1 MANDDIYQ
9 RLWNKYMPVIRLKLK
24 EAVRKREVVS
34 FGLNKTDFE
43 LLGKKGARHTF
54 TLEINEGRSIGS
66 LATSPVARDLL
77 VMMKED
83 SIVKQIIKGGHFKM
97 TMGKAFELIITCIE
111 FTGELPQVEAVQAK
125 TSAPSN

>member
-9 RLWNKYMPVIRLKLK
+9 RLWNKYMPVIKLKLK
-24 EAVRKREVVS
+24 EAVRKKEVTS

-54 TLEINEGRSIGS
+54 TLEIKEGRSVGN

-77 VMMKED
+77 VVLKED
-83 SIVKQIIKGGHFKM
+83 SLVKQIIKNGHFKM
-97 TMGKAFELIITCIE
+97 TMGKAFELNITCLE
-111 FTGELPQVEAVQAK
+111 FIGELPQVESAQAK
-125 TSAPSN
+125 SSSL